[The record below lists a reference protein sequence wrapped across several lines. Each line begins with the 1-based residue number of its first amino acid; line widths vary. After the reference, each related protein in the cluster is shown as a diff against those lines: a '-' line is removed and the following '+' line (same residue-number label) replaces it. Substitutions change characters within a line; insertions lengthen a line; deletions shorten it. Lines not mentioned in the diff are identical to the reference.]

1 MRLADK
7 LSKETTHL
15 PLSIFLWVVLC
26 FTIALYAFTLNNLIN
41 DKTKD
46 NKPQRVEIYIGQ
58 QSDKSLE
65 VSASIK

>member
-7 LSKETTHL
+7 LNKETTHL